1 MDNGLV
7 SDSLPVK
14 DIKGGGSSAPTPLK
28 TYTEQ
33 FEEICPFYLSIGMTA
48 DEFWNQDCML
58 VKFYRKANEL
68 QKKRKN
74 EELWLQGLYVYQAI
88 ISTAPMLHAFA
99 KPGTKAN
106 PYLDKPIPL
115 TETEAKQREE
125 AERIAR
131 FEKMRAIMFSKAQ
144 QAAKKKQ

>member
-7 SDSLPVK
+7 SCSLPVK
-14 DIKGGGSSAPTPLK
+14 DIKGGGSAAPAPLK

-33 FEEICPFYLSIGMTA
+33 FNEIFPFYLSIGMTA
-48 DEFWNQDCML
+48 EQFWDKDCML
-58 VKFYRKANEL
+58 VKAYRKANEL

-88 ISTAPMLHAFA
+88 INAAPVLHAFA
-99 KPGTKAN
+99 KPGTKPI

-115 TETEAKQREE
+115 TEQEAKQREE

-131 FEKMRAIMFSKAQ
+131 YEKMRAIMFSKAQ
-144 QAAKKKQ
+144 QALKKKQ